1 MFPPAPPRFSMT
13 KGWPRVCCSPSPKIR
28 VAVSTPPPAGCVT
41 TIFTGLLGK
50 SAAEFWAATGELASI
65 QPAAVIKAR
74 RFNIPLPPAFRRDRQ
89 SIAGLR
95 TDSEQA
101 PSRRREHSEKTD
113 PLLRRPEQE
122 SLAGFLFRLNAGLLD
137 DVRP

>member
-1 MFPPAPPRFSMT
+1 MT

-50 SAAEFWAATGELASI
+50 SAAEFWAGTGELASI

-95 TDSEQA
+95 TDSERA
-101 PSRRREHSEKTD
+101 PGRWREHSEKTD
-113 PLLRRPEQE
+113 RLLWRPEE
-122 SLAGFLFRLNAGLLD
+122 GRFGRFLIPAEC
-137 DVRP
+137 RPS